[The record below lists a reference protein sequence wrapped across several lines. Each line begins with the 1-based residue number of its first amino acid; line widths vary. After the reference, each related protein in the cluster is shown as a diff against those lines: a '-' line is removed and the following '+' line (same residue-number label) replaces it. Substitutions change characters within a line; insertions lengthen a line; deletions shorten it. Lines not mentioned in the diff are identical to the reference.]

1 MNKPDNI
8 LPTISVIVPI
18 YNAEK
23 TLNRCLDSLINQTFH
38 DYELILVND
47 GSTDASL
54 DICHQYAS
62 LYPFISIIDQKNGGV
77 SAARNAGMIMAKGPF
92 ITFTDA
98 DDEVTP
104 LYLSTF
110 INLID
115 HNDLCIQS
123 IMQIDPN
130 GHLQTTT
137 LTKQTCTTQNE
148 MAEVIIEA
156 YYQDIPISACNS
168 LFRHDILER
177 HHLRFDENI
186 HVCEDADF
194 VLRYLPHCQSVLVTS
209 QANYKYYSPSHH
221 KTYKEPNAL
230 RTSLKL
236 IADTQELTD
245 DKTLQ
250 KALRGLYLDWC
261 IEELLHYTPNEEA
274 HTLAA
279 QFGRLC
285 QPYLSESKR
294 PSFRHRLFK
303 RVCISNN
310 PPSILSTAKAVMAL
324 YHFLQFLM
332 LRNRKPSSKA

>member
-1 MNKPDNI
+1 MNNPDNI
-8 LPTISVIVPI
+8 PAISVIVPI
-18 YNAEK
+18 YNAET
-23 TLNRCLDSLINQTFH
+23 TLSRCLDSLIDQTFR

-47 GSTDASL
+47 GSTDQSIH
-54 DICHQYAS
+54 ICHQYAS
-62 LYPFISIIDQKNGGV
+62 THSFISVIDKQNGGV
-77 SAARNAGMIMAKGPF
+77 SAARNAGMERAKGKF

-110 INLID
+110 ISLID
-115 HNDLCIQS
+115 HHDLCMQS
-123 IMQIDPN
+123 FIQIDPSGN
-130 GHLQTTT
+130 LTTT
-137 LTKQTCTTQNE
+137 CLTEQTCTTQNE

-156 YYQDIPISACNS
+156 YYQDIPISACSN
-168 LFRHDILER
+168 LFRRDIIER

-194 VLRYLPHCQSVLVTS
+194 VLRYIPHCQSVLVTS

-221 KTYKEPNAL
+221 KTYKEPHAL

-236 IADTQELTD
+236 IADTQALTD
-245 DKTLQ
+245 DNTLQ

-261 IEELLHYTPNEEA
+261 IEELLHYTLNKEA
-274 HTLAA
+274 PSLAA
-279 QFGRLC
+279 QFGQLC

-303 RVCISNN
+303 RVCTSNN
-310 PPSILSTAKAVMAL
+310 PRTILATAKMVMGL
-324 YHFLQFLM
+324 YHFLQILT
-332 LRNRKPSSKA
+332 LRNLKPSSKA